1 MFETVSGVQTELM
14 PKNSALKLDARLRT
28 YFYGEDHR
36 HIVTSA
42 MFDQAAGDYDQAKQL
57 TALKHSGLEA
67 MSRIA
72 APMVGGMIPWPPC
85 LSP

>member
-1 MFETVSGVQTELM
+1 M
-14 PKNSALKLDARLRT
+14 PQNSVLKIDPRLRT
-28 YFYGEDHR
+28 YFHGEDHR
-36 HIVTSA
+36 RIVTRA
-42 MFDQAAGDYDQAKQL
+42 MFDQAAGDYDQAEQL